1 MAFVERIID
10 GQVHYID
17 ENYDQIMEQKQRY
30 EEENPPHLLN
40 ISNEQ
45 LSIIM
50 ENDRRRET
58 NKKNLQY
65 LAETDWYLVRKNE
78 TGKEIPEEVLTK
90 RQEARDA
97 ILPELEV
104 PAE

>member
-1 MAFVERIID
+1 MAFIEKIID

-17 ENYDQIMEQKQRY
+17 ENYNQIMEQKQRY
-30 EEENPPHLLN
+30 EEENPPNLLN
-40 ISNEQ
+40 ISDEQ

-58 NKKNLQY
+58 NKNNLQY
-65 LAETDWYLVRKNE
+65 LAETDWYLTRKNE
-78 TGKEIPEEVLTK
+78 TGKEIPEEILTK
-90 RQEARDA
+90 RQEARNA

-104 PAE
+104 PS